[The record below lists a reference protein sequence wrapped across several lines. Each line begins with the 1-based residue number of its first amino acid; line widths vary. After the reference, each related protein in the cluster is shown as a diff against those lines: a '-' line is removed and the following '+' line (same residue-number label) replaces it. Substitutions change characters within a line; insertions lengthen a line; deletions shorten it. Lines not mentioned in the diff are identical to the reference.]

1 MSTTLRD
8 LTGMDQSPSSIADS
22 ALVLIDCQQTY
33 REGVM
38 QLEGVEPAL
47 REAEALLKRFR
58 QAKRPVIHIR
68 HDAGEGTPYNVEAPI
83 GQIADPVK
91 PLEGE
96 VVITKNFPNSFE
108 QTNLDEELKKLGVKN
123 VVYVGFMTH
132 MCVNSTARASFNRGY
147 HNTIVAAATATR
159 PLKNAIASDQT
170 VPAQQLQDA
179 SLTMLSDM
187 FAVVV
192 PTEKDLPN

>member
-1 MSTTLRD
+1 
-8 LTGMDQSPSSIADS
+8 MDQSPSSIADS

-159 PLKNAIASDQT
+159 PLKNATASDQT